1 MTRKLLA
8 LLILPLLCDG
18 QSYFKNLQKEV
29 EAGVYLSTSGQNPFW
44 LRSNRYGIVPL
55 ESQGVIIRARVG
67 TEQSLL
73 NPSNRFSKKD
83 SLDRSLN
90 WKGFTL
96 NYAVEA
102 VVNVGKTNQFLLP
115 EAYAAAKWKAFEI
128 YAGRRREVIG
138 LVDSTLSSGSYIW
151 SGNAL
156 PLPKIQVSIPNYTPI
171 LGKGLLSIK
180 GSYAHGWFDNGYV
193 EKFYLH
199 QKSLYGRI
207 GKSHWKTK
215 FYAGFNH
222 QVQWGGKPALPF
234 TDPTTG
240 DLITT
245 YPSGWG
251 TYLSVVTG
259 QSLNKDGNGGNLT
272 GVPFNEAFN
281 RAGNHL
287 GTIDIGAD
295 FTLNSGKLMI
305 YRQSIYE
312 DGSLFYLNNITDGLF
327 GLSFKSGK
335 TGYGINHIV
344 FEYLKTSNQGG
355 RVGSGSTVGQLRGGD
370 NYFNN
375 SLYQNAWTYQGN
387 VIGTPFLTPLSA
399 INKDNSNRQHSDS
412 TIESYIVNNRVNAF
426 SMSVAATRRLYQ
438 SVSRIAVSRNL
449 GTYSNPFD
457 FTSVSVL
464 QEMAFPWRTNYQAT
478 VSFSLDA
485 GKLYGTQAGVLVRVK
500 RNL

>member
-1 MTRKLLA
+1 MTRKLLV
-8 LLILPLLCDG
+8 LLTLPLFCNG
-18 QSYFKNLQKEV
+18 QSYFDNLQKEV
-29 EAGVYLSTSGQNPFW
+29 EAGTYLSTSGQNPFW
-44 LRSNRYGIVPL
+44 LRSNQYGIIPL

-128 YAGRRREVIG
+128 YAGWRREVIG

-156 PLPKIQVSIPNYTPI
+156 PLPKVQLSIPEYTPI
-171 LGKGLLSIK
+171 LGKGLISIK

-245 YPSGWG
+245 YPSGWSA
-251 TYLSVVTG
+251 YYSVITG
-259 QSLNKDGNGGNLT
+259 RSLNRDGNGGQLE
-272 GVPFNEAFN
+272 GVPYNEAFN

-287 GTIDIGAD
+287 GTIDVGVE
-295 FTLNSGKLMI
+295 FMLNSGKLMI

-312 DGSLFYLNNITDGLF
+312 DGSLFYLNNISDGLF
-327 GLSFKSGK
+327 GISHKTNR
-335 TGYGINHIV
+335 TGYGIKHIV

-355 RVGSGSTVGQLRGGD
+355 RVGSGSTIGELRGGD

-375 SLYQNAWTYQGN
+375 SLYRNAWTYQGN
-387 VIGTPFLTPLSA
+387 VIGTPFLTPVSA
-399 INKDNSNRQHSDS
+399 IKKSNLERDLPESV
-412 TIESYIVNNRVNAF
+412 IESSIINNRVHAF
-426 SMSVAATRRLYQ
+426 TLSAA
-438 SVSRIAVSRNL
+438 SHHKAFDGISRISLSRNF
-449 GTYSNPFD
+449 GTYSTPFD
-457 FTSVSVL
+457 FSNISIL
-464 QEMAFPWRTNYQAT
+464 QEVVFPFKTKYHARL
-478 VSFSLDA
+478 SFAVDA
-485 GKLYGTQAGVLVRVK
+485 GKLFGTQAGMMAGVK
-500 RNL
+500 RKF